1 VCLCS
6 KVPDEFAQEI
16 VALESQRLFFSVP
29 RSLALLQDLSRTCT
43 ITHNHT
49 HTRSL
54 SLSLSLSHTHT
65 YTAGPFITHARART
79 HTHTHTHAKQQQ
91 QHTIYCTQGRLHAP
105 VLQQHRVLLVS
116 RAPMQARARVRLLAA
131 AFAQP
136 ACAHP
141 GDQMGHCVHVQQTRA
156 RPATACL
163 QSRSVLTSL
172 WSLETFSTVASWTCM
187 SLRNSSAASLPPPR
201 STPVSV
207 YASSELPRSQALR
220 ARCQRGVRR
229 TASETGSC

>member
-1 VCLCS
+1 VHDHTQS
-6 KVPDEFAQEI
+6 
-16 VALESQRLFFSVP
+16 
-29 RSLALLQDLSRTCT
+29 
-43 ITHNHT
+43 HT
-49 HTRSL
+49 HTL
-54 SLSLSLSHTHT
+54 SLTHTHTHTHT

-163 QSRSVLTSL
+163 QSKSVLTSL